1 MVSPQT
7 AATGERAIA
16 RCDALGVAP
25 YSDSDTGL
33 YRAWLSPAHAAAQEQ
48 LADWMRHAG
57 MDTRVDA
64 ASNLI
69 GRYEGTSAGLPAL
82 LIGSHI
88 DSVRDAGRYDGPLGI
103 MLGIEC
109 VAALHAAGRRLP
121 FAIEVIA
128 FGDEEGSRFPASM
141 FTSRAVAGT
150 LGEDALDGV
159 ADANGISVA
168 EALQDWGLAASTVQQ
183 AARPREEVFAYLEA
197 HIEQGPVLEAEG
209 LPLGVVTGIAAQLRF
224 EVCVR
229 GRAGHA
235 GTSPM
240 PLRHD
245 ALTAAAECVLAVE
258 AVAREAGGW
267 DGGNARG
274 ESPAA
279 RGQIRDDSQ
288 PHGGPH
294 GARSG
299 ADMDR
304 AAGLAA
310 RAASAIPAPNDLVA
324 TVGRM
329 QVLPGATNVVPGRVL
344 FSLDVRAGDNA
355 TRDAGAAAIL
365 QRFESIALNRGVNVQ
380 AEQVQDLAASPCDP
394 QLIDL
399 LEQAVVAQDIA
410 PRRLVSGAGHDAMVM
425 RALCPTAMLFIRCD
439 GGISHNPAERASAA
453 DAGVAVAA
461 MLDFI
466 ERLGALRGQ

>member
-1 MVSPQT
+1 MVTVQASE
-7 AATGERAIA
+7 AGERAIA

-25 YSDSDTGL
+25 YSDSETGL
-33 YRAWLSPAHAAAQEQ
+33 YRAWLTPAHKAAQDAVSE
-48 LADWMRHAG
+48 WMSEAG
-57 MDTRVDA
+57 MSVRIDA

-69 GRYEGTSAGLPAL
+69 GRYEGATPGLPAL
-82 LIGSHI
+82 LIGSHL

-109 VAALHAAGRRLP
+109 VAALHAGSTRLP

-150 LGEDALDGV
+150 LSATALDGV
-159 ADANGISVA
+159 RDASGISVA
-168 EALQDWGLAASTVQQ
+168 EALHAWQLDAAKIGQ
-183 AARPREEVFAYLEA
+183 AGRDADEVLGYLEA
-197 HIEQGPVLEAEG
+197 HIEQGPVLESEG
-209 LPLGVVTGIAAQLRF
+209 LALGVVTGIAAQLRF
-224 EVCVR
+224 DVTVT

-240 PLRHD
+240 PLRLD

-258 AVAREAGGW
+258 TAAREAM
-267 DGGNARG
+267 
-274 ESPAA
+274 S
-279 RGQIRDDSQ
+279 
-288 PHGGPH
+288 
-294 GARSG
+294 
-299 ADMDR
+299 
-304 AAGLAA
+304 
-310 RAASAIPAPNDLVA
+310 DLVA

-329 QVLPGATNVVPGRVL
+329 QVLPGATNVVPGRAQ

-355 TRDAGAAAIL
+355 TRDAGAAGIL
-365 QRFESIALNRGVNVQ
+365 QRFDAIAATRGVQVQ
-380 AEQVQDLAASPCDP
+380 AVQVQDLAASPCDVHFVE
-394 QLIDL
+394 L
-399 LEQAVVAQDIA
+399 LAQAIAAQDIA

-425 RALCPTAMLFIRCD
+425 RALCPTAMLFVRCD

-466 ERLGALRGQ
+466 ERLGASRGN